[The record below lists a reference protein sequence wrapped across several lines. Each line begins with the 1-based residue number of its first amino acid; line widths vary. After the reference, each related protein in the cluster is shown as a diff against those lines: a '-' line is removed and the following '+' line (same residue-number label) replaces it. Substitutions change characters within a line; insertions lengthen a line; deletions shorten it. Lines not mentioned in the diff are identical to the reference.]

1 MTNVNPDGAVPPI
14 HMALRDK
21 IATILRQ
28 GLLVEMSTAECA
40 ACGTPIDPGEGTC
53 PDCGGA
59 VEAEREPIPIYW
71 DLD

>member
-1 MTNVNPDGAVPPI
+1 MG
-14 HMALRDK
+14 LSDK
-21 IATILRQ
+21 LASILRQ
-28 GLLVEMSTAECA
+28 GLLVEVTTMECA
-40 ACGTPIDPGEGTC
+40 ACGTPIDTAEGTC